1 MGRRATTNGDQVTS
15 ARRKKSRGF
24 TLIELLVVVTIIGIL
39 AGIAMV
45 NVRNAQ
51 QKARESALKMNLMS
65 MRKAID
71 DFYADKRKYPS
82 SLQELVDAKYLRS
95 IPKDP
100 ITDSADTWIV
110 ETDDASA
117 DASES
122 EDDMNYTGPGIVDVK
137 SGAEGQTMDN
147 PPIPYGEL

>member
-1 MGRRATTNGDQVTS
+1 MVRPTTTNGDQVR
-15 ARRKKSRGF
+15 AEKKKKAGGF
-24 TLIELLVVVTIIGIL
+24 TLIELLIVVTIIGIL

-45 NVRNAQ
+45 NVKNAQ
-51 QKARESALKMNLMS
+51 RKAMESALKMNLTS

-82 SLQELVDAKYLRS
+82 SLQELVDEKYLRS

-100 ITDSADTWIV
+100 MTESADTWV
-110 ETDDASA
+110 VVTDDANA

-122 EDDMNYTGPGIVDVK
+122 EDDMNYTGPGVVDVK

-147 PPIPYGEL
+147 PPVPYAEL